1 MQQFAGQDLTAYF
14 PFPLTQACPQLVTDD
29 SVILIPNSTLISD
42 SSAIHNSGSAMQGDT
57 TSALYDIGWYRDI
70 FEPKI
75 KQYYKGALVIE
86 KDDLKQQGQFESRN
100 WAMIDGNV
108 YDLSDY
114 LYTVTTYAGANQYV
128 FLDQQVSGLFQ
139 GNPGQDVTEAWNA
152 LPLDATTRANNLQC
166 LRNVFLVGQSDVRET
181 ARCQVNNYMLLT
193 FTVIICATILVKFLA
208 ALQLGTKRSP
218 ARQDKYVICQVP
230 AYTEGEDQLRKALDS
245 LTFLN
250 YDDKKKLLFVICD
263 GNITGAGNAGVPTH
277 RIVLDILN
285 SDPKIDPPAFAYKAV
300 AEGMDQLNYA
310 KVFSGLYEF
319 EGHVVPYVVV
329 VKCGR
334 PGEVTRPGNRGKRD
348 SQILLF
354 NFLSRC
360 YFEAPMTPLE
370 LEIYHQIAN
379 VIGINPRMY
388 EYLLTVDA
396 DTEVTED
403 SLNRLVACCANDS
416 KVIGICGETSLQ
428 NEEKSPWTMIQVS
441 QFLNDNTD
449 KRSMNT
455 ISVMHSQR
463 HSRVYSAPLLVYR
476 VVSLYIASRRTIAA
490 SSRDD
495 RILFP
500 RRLSMNTRT
509 TKSIRYIR
517 RICCISEKIVF

>member
-1 MQQFAGQDLTAYF
+1 MQQFAGLDLTEYF
-14 PFPLTQACPQLVTDD
+14 PFPLTQACPQLVSDD
-29 SVILIPNSTLISD
+29 TVVLIPNNSLIFD
-42 SSAIHNSGSAMQGDT
+42 PSAYHASGPVMQGDT
-57 TSALYDIGWYRDI
+57 TSALYDITWYQQV
-70 FEPKI
+70 FQPKI

-86 KDDLKQQGQFESRN
+86 KDDLQQEGQYQSRS
-100 WAMIDGNV
+100 WAMINGYV

-114 LYTVTTYAGANQYV
+114 LYSMTTYAGANQYV
-128 FLDQQVSGLFQ
+128 FLDQQVAGLFQ
-139 GNPGQDVTEAWNA
+139 GNPGQDVTAAWNA
-152 LPLDATTRANNLQC
+152 LPIDAATRANNLAC
-166 LRNVFLVGQSDVRET
+166 LRNVFLVGQSDPRVT
-181 ARCQVNNYMLLT
+181 PRCQVNNYLLLT
-193 FTVIICATILVKFLA
+193 FTIIICATILVKFLA

-263 GNITGAGNAGVPTH
+263 GTITGAGNAGVPTH
-277 RIVLDILN
+277 RIVLDILG
-285 SDPKIDPPAFAYKAV
+285 SDPKVDPPAFAYKAV

-310 KVFSGLYEF
+310 KVYSGLYEY

-329 VKCGR
+329 HKCGR
-334 PGEVTRPGNRGKRD
+334 PEEVTRPGNRGKRD

-360 YFEAPMTPLE
+360 YFESPMTPLE

-416 KVIGICGETSLQ
+416 KVIGVCGETSLQ
-428 NEEKSPWTMIQVS
+428 NEEKSPWTMIQV
-441 QFLNDNTD
+441 
-449 KRSMNT
+449 
-455 ISVMHSQR
+455 
-463 HSRVYSAPLLVYR
+463 YR
-476 VVSLYIASRRTIAA
+476 FACP
-490 SSRDD
+490 
-495 RILFP
+495 F
-500 RRLSMNTRT
+500 
-509 TKSIRYIR
+509 
-517 RICCISEKIVF
+517 